1 MSSDIQARF
10 DPHPRLHYEPFV
22 SARRLATA
30 LYFGLLVSPALI
42 PLLWPYLPFQDWP
55 GHVGIL
61 GVMTHWGLPGTEFY
75 TPRSPL
81 GPNRLFYLLAWP
93 IAELASPLLAARL
106 VLAVSLGALAPSA
119 HFLLRALGREPRFAL
134 AVVPLAL
141 GRHLTSGFATSA
153 PALVTLLLALAFLI
167 RVRRNARP
175 LDAAGLALSLLVTG
189 GFHAFI
195 FCVALGFVAL
205 GLGAT
210 VVSGESKAAR
220 LIVLS
225 ALPTVALAALLRLVS
240 SGAGAAGDT
249 LHAVMKALR
258 RPSVALG
265 PTAWEWTFASLR
277 YTRWDDALQA
287 VWCGGLA
294 LTLVMVRSA
303 RTRETSHRLGGGAE
317 TRCRARNSTRV
328 GWAPGYSPRSSCS

>member
-1 MSSDIQARF
+1 MSWDLPAQF
-10 DPHPRLHYEPFV
+10 DPLPRLHYDPSV
-22 SARRLATA
+22 PPRSLVTA

-75 TPRSPL
+75 TPRSAL

-93 IAELASPLLAARL
+93 IAELSSPLFAARL
-106 VLAVSLGALAPSA
+106 VLAASLGALAPSA
-119 HFLLRALGREPRFAL
+119 HLLLRALGREPRFAL

-153 PALVTLLLALAFLI
+153 PALVTLLLALALLI
-167 RVRRNARP
+167 RVRRDVRP
-175 LDAAGLALSLLVTG
+175 LDAAGLALSLLATG

-210 VVSGESKAAR
+210 VLSRQWSAAR
-220 LIVLS
+220 LLALSLLPVL
-225 ALPTVALAALLRLVS
+225 TLAPLLRLVS

-249 LHAVMKALR
+249 LHALMKALR

-287 VWCGGLA
+287 LWCGGLA

-303 RTRETSHRLGGGAE
+303 RTRETSHRLGGG
-317 TRCRARNSTRV
+317 
-328 GWAPGYSPRSSCS
+328 